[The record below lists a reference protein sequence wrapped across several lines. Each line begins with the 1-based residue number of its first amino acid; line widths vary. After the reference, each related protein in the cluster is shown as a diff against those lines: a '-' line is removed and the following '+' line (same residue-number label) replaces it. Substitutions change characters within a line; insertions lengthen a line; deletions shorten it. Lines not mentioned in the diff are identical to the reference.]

1 MINIQG
7 EAAPALGMPPAET
20 GAAAGRPAPEVV
32 REFER
37 AMAEAPDPMAARK
50 AVDAGAAPLQER
62 IGREAGLKAP
72 AHQAHDAPKSAESLP
87 RPETLIAQGGGHRA
101 ADAAP
106 AREAP
111 QSVET
116 FAKHTGADKAPT
128 SLPQT
133 PVSSAATA
141 SDAAHAQV
149 FRTDAPRTDA
159 PVTADQSAATG
170 RTPEAMPK
178 NDMPQTTLQTNVQAN
193 AMPPQAGFTPEQGP
207 EKPAAFAQAQTTQT
221 TQTAQTVPTGDMRPL
236 EGMTQPKGPAF
247 AEAAPARQPEGS
259 KGAEGFLR
267 AEASREMP
275 READARRAGVHD
287 LETGGLVERGGR
299 GAEAAGRKADVRSD
313 GADFIAAMFG
323 RPDAP
328 AAGQAWA
335 TGQTAQAAPAQ
346 AASMP
351 DVQALESLVS
361 RILVSTP
368 ERGGTEVRLTLSDPS
383 LKGTEVS
390 VIRDAGGAL
399 TVKISAGDPSAFQT
413 LVSSRGELVSALETQ
428 EKLPVTVELS
438 DRKDGRGEDDNPGRR
453 SKGLDMLDE
462 EA

>member
-7 EAAPALGMPPAET
+7 EAAPALGVPPAET

-62 IGREAGLKAP
+62 IGREAGLKVT
-72 AHQAHDAPKSAESLP
+72 AHQAHDAPKTVESLP

-106 AREAP
+106 ARETPHRAG
-111 QSVET
+111 T
-116 FAKHTGADKAPT
+116 LAGHAGAEKAPT

-133 PVSSAATA
+133 PVSNAATA
-141 SDAAHAQV
+141 PDAAHAQM

-159 PVTADQSAATG
+159 PVTADQSAAAG

-178 NDMPQTTLQTNVQAN
+178 NDMPQTTLQTNVQA
-193 AMPPQAGFTPEQGP
+193 
-207 EKPAAFAQAQTTQT
+207 QT
-221 TQTAQTVPTGDMRPL
+221 TQTAQTVPSGEMRPR
-236 EGMTQPKGPAF
+236 EGMTQAKGPAF
-247 AEAAPARQPEGS
+247 AEAEPARQPEGP

-267 AEASREMP
+267 SEASREMP
-275 READARRAGVHD
+275 READARRAGMHD

-328 AAGQAWA
+328 AAGQAAA
-335 TGQTAQAAPAQ
+335 TGQTAQAVPAQ

-351 DVQALESLVS
+351 DVQAFESLVS

-438 DRKDGRGEDDNPGRR
+438 DRKDERGEDDNPGRR